1 MGGTR
6 PRRRADLADHP
17 IHDDVIVYDPVARQT
32 HVLNP
37 TAATIWE
44 RCDGERTIDA
54 LVAGVAADYQ
64 LDTDAIADDIS
75 EAIRGFSEL
84 GLLEGTDPPEAQA
97 PPPGPPSASA
107 EGLPDPATLD
117 LLHRSQLFAV
127 TGGHVR
133 YHADRPAVIR
143 YLSQVL
149 DPLTAPDDPGPDAEV
164 VDIRIL
170 GPDDDLGL
178 TTHAVWVG
186 DQVIGRP
193 SGDRGVAAMLLWD
206 LNRLAITLGPPRL
219 SLHAG
224 AAVRGSGAGRRIA
237 VLPAPPDSGKS
248 TLTLGLVRSGL
259 AYVGDEAFGLA
270 LDDQR
275 VIPYLKPLTL
285 DPGSWSLFP
294 ELEPRYDDETSE
306 FVHGKWHLDVRG
318 VGGGVADDIAGLGL
332 EDVAVVVLP
341 RYEEGAPTQVERLP
355 ASELAVALAENAFNL
370 AACGQS
376 GVAVLAGLAASAEG
390 WRLVSGDLDDAVAAV
405 RDLLG

>member
-1 MGGTR
+1 M
-6 PRRRADLADHP
+6 
-17 IHDDVIVYDPVARQT
+17 
-32 HVLNP
+32 
-37 TAATIWE
+37 
-44 RCDGERTIDA
+44 
-54 LVAGVAADYQ
+54 
-64 LDTDAIADDIS
+64 
-75 EAIRGFSEL
+75 
-84 GLLEGTDPPEAQA
+84 
-97 PPPGPPSASA
+97 
-107 EGLPDPATLD
+107 
-117 LLHRSQLFAV
+117 
-127 TGGHVR
+127 R

-318 VGGGVADDIAGLGL
+318 VGGGVADDIGALGL
-332 EDVAVVVLP
+332 
-341 RYEEGAPTQVERLP
+341 EEGAPTQVERLP

-405 RDLLG
+405 RDLLGRTSPKPPRAVGASSRQTSIRAGSHASATAARAETPLSIQTLSILATQTGSEPSSGKACLTPPPVSSACGRSSDMAMAGGPLRARTWASRRSAK